1 MYLFD
6 NNMIKRLSSSC
17 VVNDKIALLIGI
29 ICGYIIGFG
38 IRFATY
44 QGCYSNRTSTFVTE
58 HTISKNRSVHSWLL
72 GTAFVDTNL
81 TTDQNLVLVGVM
93 TTKRFLQTRAVA
105 AYETW
110 INSIPGKVIF
120 FSSEGSEL
128 LGRPGIPVVG
138 LNGVDD
144 SYPPQR
150 KSFMMLKYMHDHFLN
165 KFKFYMRADDDIYV
179 RGEVLARFLHSIN
192 STNRALY
199 IGQVGLGKKE
209 KIGRLNLRKT
219 ENYCMGGPGMI
230 LSRETLAR
238 TVPFIGFC
246 INNFYSTHEDVEVG
260 RCICQSANTS
270 CTLSYE
276 VGQVHYIASH
286 GQSELVK

>member
-1 MYLFD
+1 MD
-6 NNMIKRLSSSC
+6 KRLRSSC

-29 ICGYIIGFG
+29 ICGYIIGCG
-38 IRFATY
+38 IRFASY
-44 QGCYSNRTSTFVTE
+44 QCCYSHRTSTRITE
-58 HTISKNRSVHSWLL
+58 QTTSINLSLQLRLL
-72 GTAFVDTNL
+72 ETEFVDTNL
-81 TTDQNLVLVGVM
+81 TTDRNLVLVGVM
-93 TTKRFLQTRAVA
+93 TAKRFLKTRAVA

-128 LGRPGIPVVG
+128 LVRPGISMVG

-165 KFKFYMRADDDIYV
+165 KFKFFMRADDDLYV
-179 RGEVLARFLHSIN
+179 KGEVLARFLHSIN

-209 KIGRLNLRKT
+209 KNVRLHLSKN
-219 ENYCMGGPGMI
+219 ENYCLGGPGMI
-230 LSRETLAR
+230 FSRETLAR
-238 TVPFIGFC
+238 TVPRIGFC
-246 INNFYSTHEDVEVG
+246 LNNLYSKHEDVEVG

-276 VGQVHYIASH
+276 VG
-286 GQSELVK
+286 